1 VVLDFINDPFCT
13 IPRSVDFFLEFLYGI
28 KEVHKKE
35 NIEKI
40 PKTHPFLSSPATRTL
55 WATGEVTFR
64 LLHGFMEKT
73 GIKDVTYKLYKDARH
88 ELVNELNR
96 DEVINDIIMW
106 MNKRN
111 PSA

>member
-40 PKTHPFLSSPATRTL
+40 PKNTPIFIISGDKDPV
-55 WATGEVTFR
+55 ATGEVTFR
-64 LLHGFMEKT
+64 LLHGFMEKP
-73 GIKDVTYKLYKDARH
+73 V
-88 ELVNELNR
+88 
-96 DEVINDIIMW
+96 
-106 MNKRN
+106 
-111 PSA
+111 

>member
-1 VVLDFINDPFCT
+1 MTLLHHS
-13 IPRSVDFFLEFLYGI
+13 RSVDFFLEFLYGI

-55 WATGEVTFR
+55 WATGEVTSDSCTA
-64 LLHGFMEKT
+64 LWKT